1 MFHRLDKPLLMLSIL
16 FTILGLVMILS
27 ASSVSTVLM
36 YEVSSSY
43 FFNRQLII
51 MIASYIIGLFILRI
65 PLSRYKFFIPFYTI
79 SVIIFLIVV
88 KTYGV
93 IVNGAQSWISLG
105 FFNLQPSEFA
115 KTAIILF
122 MAYFYEA
129 SLKKEK
135 PLWYNSL
142 PLLVSFIMLVLV
154 VSQPDLGGAIIIA
167 GITFLLYMKIPFSK
181 KDKLI
186 IYKVLGALVVIF
198 ALVYAYKGNSLLSAH
213 QLARLNYQNP
223 CTRYEENTGYQVCN
237 GFIAIHNGGLTGLG
251 LGNST
256 QKYLY
261 LPEAHTDFIFPI
273 LVEELGVIIAIIII
287 LLYLYMLY
295 RILAIAKKADSIRNT
310 IICYGTFAYLSLHL
324 IVNFMGVLALIPLTG
339 VPLPFLSYG
348 GSFNINVV
356 IMIFMVLRVSIET
369 SINDERRASRNIR

>member
-43 FFNRQLII
+43 FFNKQLII

-122 MAYFYEA
+122 MAYFYEV

-167 GITFLLYMKIPFSK
+167 GITFLIYMKIPFSK

-186 IYKVLGALVVIF
+186 IYKILVALVDIF
-198 ALVYAYKGNSLLSAH
+198 VLVYAYKGTSIFSAY
-213 QLARLNYQNP
+213 QLARLNYQYQ
-223 CTRYEENTGYQVCN
+223 CTRFQ
-237 GFIAIHNGGLTGLG
+237 
-251 LGNST
+251 
-256 QKYLY
+256 
-261 LPEAHTDFIFPI
+261 
-273 LVEELGVIIAIIII
+273 
-287 LLYLYMLY
+287 
-295 RILAIAKKADSIRNT
+295 
-310 IICYGTFAYLSLHL
+310 
-324 IVNFMGVLALIPLTG
+324 
-339 VPLPFLSYG
+339 
-348 GSFNINVV
+348 
-356 IMIFMVLRVSIET
+356 
-369 SINDERRASRNIR
+369 